1 MEGLASLVSDALAR
15 NGFNPKMDYR
25 RLQWSK
31 WFRCETSFS
40 TLLVPSKPGL
50 FALGE
55 EMIAPGE
62 IPATGGKR
70 LLGVFRIAEA
80 EDLGMALGRLFL
92 PGSPER
98 ERMANGCCFARYAVV
113 EDVVQR
119 RAASTAL
126 ANWLASSA
134 ETASGMA
141 TDFPQQA
148 DSVQSARMEGAG
160 EPTAGDHTTT
170 ETIHEPTL
178 PSGF

>member
-1 MEGLASLVSDALAR
+1 MEGLATLVSDTLAR
-15 NGFNPKMDYR
+15 SGFNPKLDYR

-31 WFRCETSFS
+31 WFRCESSFQ

-70 LLGVFRIAEA
+70 LLGVFRIAET

-98 ERMANGCCFARYAVV
+98 ERMANGRCFARYAVV
-113 EDVVQR
+113 EDLVQR

-126 ANWLASSA
+126 ANWLASAA
-134 ETASGMA
+134 ETVSGLAME
-141 TDFPQQA
+141 FPQQA
-148 DSVQSARMEGAG
+148 EAF
-160 EPTAGDHTTT
+160 EPPRPAKQDAS
-170 ETIHEPTL
+170 ETIHAPAPL

>member
-1 MEGLASLVSDALAR
+1 MDALTSLVSDTLAR
-15 NGFNPKMDYR
+15 NGFSPKLDYR

-31 WFRCETSFS
+31 WFRCDSSFS

-62 IPATGGKR
+62 IQATGGKR
-70 LLGVFRIAEA
+70 LLGVFQITEA
-80 EDLGMALGRLFL
+80 DDLGMALGRLFL
-92 PGSPER
+92 PGSPQR
-98 ERMANGCCFARYAVV
+98 ERMMNNRCFARYAVI

-126 ANWLASSA
+126 ANWLATAA
-134 ETASGMA
+134 ETVSGMA
-141 TDFPQQA
+141 TEFPQQPGA
-148 DSVQSARMEGAG
+148 VHAVSSVPDVAGTDSENQASMEDPG
-160 EPTAGDHTTT
+160 P
-170 ETIHEPTL
+170 L

>member
-1 MEGLASLVSDALAR
+1 MEGLARLVADSLAR
-15 NGFNPKMDYR
+15 SGLNPKLDFR

-31 WFRCETSFS
+31 WFRCESSFS

-62 IPATGGKR
+62 VPATGGRR
-70 LLGVFRIAEA
+70 LLGVFRISEA

-92 PGSPER
+92 PGGPER
-98 ERMANGCCFARYAVV
+98 ERISSGRCFARYAVV

-126 ANWLASSA
+126 ANWLASAA
-134 ETASGMA
+134 ETASGLA
-141 TDFPQQA
+141 PDFPQQGET
-148 DSVQSARMEGAG
+148 SVVMAPGEDPEQSAPGKIQSPG
-160 EPTAGDHTTT
+160 S
-170 ETIHEPTL
+170 L
-178 PSGF
+178 PWGF